1 MKNDL
6 LDDLSELDEKEANLL
21 LPTSV
26 GGILRSVAF
35 LFDCILI
42 IVFSVV
48 LGTVVS
54 VFTLIVSE
62 SVLTLIYQVLF
73 ISLFL
78 LYYPL
83 LESSR
88 LQASV
93 GKFVVSI
100 KVVNRKGERLT
111 FIMALARLMAN
122 VVACMPL
129 FLGII
134 MIAFTDKR
142 GMHDMMTD
150 TYVVKNKQ
158 E

>member
-6 LDDLSELDEKEANLL
+6 LDDLSGLDALEDDLD
-21 LPTSV
+21 LPTSI
-26 GGILRSVAF
+26 GGTLRSVAF
-35 LFDCILI
+35 FFDCMAI
-42 IVFSVV
+42 IV
-48 LGTVVS
+48 LGSILGVVS
-54 VFTLIVSE
+54 IIFSLIMPAFI
-62 SVLTLIYQVLF
+62 LTVINKALV

-78 LYYPL
+78 FYYPL

-88 LQASV
+88 LQASI
-93 GKFVVSI
+93 GKFIVSI

-111 FIMALARLMAN
+111 FVLALARLMAN
-122 VVACMPL
+122 VIACTPL
-129 FLGII
+129 FVGII

-158 E
+158 R

>member
-6 LDDLSELDEKEANLL
+6 LDDLSKLQEEEDLV

-26 GGILRSVAF
+26 GARLRLTALFFDAMAIIVIGVVIGTISLIFDLILPEF
-35 LFDCILI
+35 ILFFIHRILI
-42 IVFSVV
+42 
-48 LGTVVS
+48 
-54 VFTLIVSE
+54 
-62 SVLTLIYQVLF
+62 

-78 LYYPL
+78 FYYPL

-88 LQASV
+88 LQASI

-100 KVVNRKGERLT
+100 KVVNIKGERLT
-111 FIMALARLMAN
+111 FRLAFARFLSN
-122 VVACMPL
+122 IIACLL
-129 FLGII
+129 FFIGII
-134 MIAFTDKR
+134 MIAFTDHR

-150 TYVVKNKQ
+150 TYVVKNKR